1 MYCNIFNLLRWE
13 DSDAQVVCRQLG
25 YTGGIAHKYAH
36 FGEGSGQIWLDNVE
50 CGGYE
55 SLLTSCTANSF
66 GDENCS
72 HGEDAGVTC
81 GMCLGVP
88 IMTVCADTNRHNQT
102 QPAICMIHM
111 KHTRVYVRNMNNI
124 FTHVCVLYFRQQLLY
139 R

>member
-1 MYCNIFNLLRWE
+1 MFRW
-13 DSDAQVVCRQLG
+13 DDNDAQVVCRQLG

-55 SLLTSCTANSF
+55 SLLTSCSANSF

-81 GMCLGVP
+81 GMCLFVS

-102 QPAICMIHM
+102 QPSI
-111 KHTRVYVRNMNNI
+111 VRLTVKRSNKM
-124 FTHVCVLYFRQQLLY
+124 
-139 R
+139 